1 MSSVYKIAIC
11 DDTEID
17 RNFIKDIVT
26 DWANKSGVKPDIHMF
41 SSAEEFLFEY
51 EDCKDYHILLLDIE
65 MGQMDGV
72 SLAKE
77 LRKTNDSAQIV
88 FITGYSDYIAEGY
101 EVSALHYLMKPVREE
116 KLSEVLD
123 RAVSKLGKD
132 EKALMLESGGET
144 NLVPIYRIR
153 FIDVRGNYTTVH
165 ADKEYTIKKTL
176 SDVEKELD
184 ERFYRV
190 GRSCIVNLTQI
201 SKVTKTDIFFN
212 SGETVPLPR
221 GSYEKVN
228 RAIIEFN

>member
-51 EDCKDYHILLLDIE
+51 EDCKDYQILLLDIE

-153 FIDVRGNYTTVH
+153 FIDVRGNYITVH

-221 GSYEKVN
+221 GSYEKDN

>member
-51 EDCKDYHILLLDIE
+51 EDCKDYQILLLDIE

-153 FIDVRGNYTTVH
+153 FIDVRGNYITVH

-201 SKVTKTDIFFN
+201 SKVTKADIFFN

>member
-51 EDCKDYHILLLDIE
+51 EDCKDYQILLLDIE

-144 NLVPIYRIR
+144 NLVPIYSIR

>member
-26 DWANKSGVKPDIHMF
+26 DWANKSCVKPDIHMF

-51 EDCKDYHILLLDIE
+51 EDCKDYQILLLDIE

>member
-51 EDCKDYHILLLDIE
+51 EDCKDYQILLLDIE

-153 FIDVRGNYTTVH
+153 FIDVRGNYITVH

-201 SKVTKTDIFFN
+201 SKVTKTGIFFN

>member
-51 EDCKDYHILLLDIE
+51 EDCKDYQILLLDIE

-228 RAIIEFN
+228 RAIIEFH

>member
-51 EDCKDYHILLLDIE
+51 EDCKDYQILLLDIE

-176 SDVEKELD
+176 SDEEKELD

>member
-51 EDCKDYHILLLDIE
+51 EDCKDYQILLLDIE

-144 NLVPIYRIR
+144 NLVPIYRIK

>member
-51 EDCKDYHILLLDIE
+51 EDCKDYQILLLDIE

-201 SKVTKTDIFFN
+201 SKVTKTDFFFN

>member
-51 EDCKDYHILLLDIE
+51 EDCKDYQILLLDIE

-88 FITGYSDYIAEGY
+88 FITGYSDYISEGY

-184 ERFYRV
+184 ERFFRV